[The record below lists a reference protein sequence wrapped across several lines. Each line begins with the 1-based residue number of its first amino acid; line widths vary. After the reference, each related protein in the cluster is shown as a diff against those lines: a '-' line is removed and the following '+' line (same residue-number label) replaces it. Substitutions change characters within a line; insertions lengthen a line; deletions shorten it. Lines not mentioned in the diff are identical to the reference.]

1 MRILLETVQ
10 ERNAKP
16 FSEGHLAMCVI
27 NVDDPVNRHYLNEYP
42 IISNSISLVR
52 RVHGEVSQSKN
63 LEDVWESHRTLMPS
77 AFFLKTTSMDTR
89 RKRIGPGP
97 ARMERPALPGT
108 INRTRGK
115 IQEASSQNQQTG
127 IQFPQKGNRVN
138 SKFRF
143 QLLKTVFYTIV
154 RRSFNATSLSRPSTP
169 GEGT

>member
-63 LEDVWESHRTLMPS
+63 LEDVWGIAQDPDAISLFLEDNLDGYTAEADWPGASEDGKTGPS
-77 AFFLKTTSMDTR
+77 RDHKSDEGKNTGSEQP
-89 RKRIGPGP
+89 KP
-97 ARMERPALPGT
+97 ANRNSISAER
-108 INRTRGK
+108 
-115 IQEASSQNQQTG
+115 
-127 IQFPQKGNRVN
+127 
-138 SKFRF
+138 
-143 QLLKTVFYTIV
+143 
-154 RRSFNATSLSRPSTP
+154 
-169 GEGT
+169 